1 MILHLVQVL
10 TAQKAEKGSTGEGNG
25 REAGNTP

>member
-10 TAQKAEKGSTGEGNG
+10 TAQKAEKGQYRS
-25 REAGNTP
+25 EAGNTP